1 MNQECDGA
9 SYMIPTFHVTL
20 RERLGKLPPKTN
32 RKSRSLWAG
41 SIMNCSLLAVSCA
54 LAAASTRNPMPALAV
69 KCGPRYSFHLAI
81 SRGALSIS
89 SSISPAS
96 IVSTSE
102 AEGDAVLDGGVVVC
116 CELGLVLGGIAAGF
130 CGVPCC
136 GCWLASGASPAIEV
150 SCPRQGG

>member
-20 RERLGKLPPKTN
+20 RGRLGKLPPKTN

-41 SIMNCSLLAVSCA
+41 SIVICSLLAESCA
-54 LAAASTRNPMPALAV
+54 KAAASTRNPRPALAV
-69 KCGPRYSFHLAI
+69 KCGPWYSFQRAI
-81 SRGALSIS
+81 FLGALSIS

-96 IVSTSE
+96 TVSTSE
-102 AEGDAVLDGGVVVC
+102 NEGNVVLGGGVIVC

-130 CGVPCC
+130 CGLSCC
-136 GCWLASGASPAIEV
+136 DCWLDSGAPPAIAL
-150 SCPRQGG
+150 